1 MLSYLIAEQY
11 VRNMSGVW
19 THLIHINNPIQENDV
34 HWAKRRKSSWLAWPG
49 TIKYTRERTV
59 EGEGKEK
66 DDDKVEGQAKK
77 EIEDCGRKG
86 AREIMINVQ
95 KRNVR
100 RAQSVDIWPRRTK
113 TDITELYH

>member
-1 MLSYLIAEQY
+1 MLSYLIVEQY
-11 VRNMSGVW
+11 VRNMSGMW
-19 THLIHINNPIQENDV
+19 THLILINNHIQENDV
-34 HWAKRRKSSWLAWPG
+34 HWARRRKSSWLAWPG

-59 EGEGKEK
+59 EGEEEEK
-66 DDDKVEGQAKK
+66 DDDKVEGQAKQ

-95 KRNVR
+95 KKNVR